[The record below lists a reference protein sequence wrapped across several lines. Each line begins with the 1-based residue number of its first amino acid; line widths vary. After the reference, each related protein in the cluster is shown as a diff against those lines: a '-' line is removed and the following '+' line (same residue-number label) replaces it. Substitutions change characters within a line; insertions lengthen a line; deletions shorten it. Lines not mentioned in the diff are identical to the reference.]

1 MVVRPAGAQLKV
13 VFGPGADEQFVSK
26 VEQIWAT
33 LDPVL
38 YESVEAAVEATR
50 SVAHMLVA
58 HDGSRNL
65 FDEVPQLMNG
75 FETMQMVNVTRE
87 AEALQSMTSM
97 LTVAMIQQLVGG
109 SKVLLHAAAIGDP
122 ATKRAITLVGA
133 SGSGKTTAS
142 HYLGQR
148 LAYLTDETT
157 IIERTTGAVVPYP
170 KPLSV
175 IVAPDE
181 PKEQQN
187 PAELGLNVVAADD
200 HSYRL
205 ERVVIIDRRDEP
217 TSPRIEPV
225 PLAQALMTI
234 CEQTSGLMFTREGL
248 RSIADVIIESGGA
261 WRLVYSEVQQ
271 AEPLVYQLLSGEG
284 LPEREAEGYQ
294 TFEPADALPNVFANG
309 TVTVARAPGSEGY
322 LVGEETFLLHRGEA
336 LNELSGFAAE
346 CWIAAEQQISSE
358 KHYELLCELF
368 EGLPRDAYDTV
379 ITQLSEAGILTV
391 RTVDDPLYTD
401 PEPAELDAA
410 DPDVA
415 ASEEGASGSET
426 AAEDTAED
434 ADGTSA
440 GDTTQNAEATE

>member
-142 HYLGQR
+142 RYLGQR

-157 IIERTTGAVVPYP
+157 IIERTTGSRCRSLLP
-170 KPLSV
+170 
-175 IVAPDE
+175 
-181 PKEQQN
+181 
-187 PAELGLNVVAADD
+187 
-200 HSYRL
+200 
-205 ERVVIIDRRDEP
+205 P
-217 TSPRIEPV
+217 TSR
-225 PLAQALMTI
+225 
-234 CEQTSGLMFTREGL
+234 
-248 RSIADVIIESGGA
+248 RSS
-261 WRLVYSEVQQ
+261 
-271 AEPLVYQLLSGEG
+271 
-284 LPEREAEGYQ
+284 
-294 TFEPADALPNVFANG
+294 
-309 TVTVARAPGSEGY
+309 
-322 LVGEETFLLHRGEA
+322 
-336 LNELSGFAAE
+336 
-346 CWIAAEQQISSE
+346 
-358 KHYELLCELF
+358 
-368 EGLPRDAYDTV
+368 
-379 ITQLSEAGILTV
+379 
-391 RTVDDPLYTD
+391 RTP
-401 PEPAELDAA
+401 P
-410 DPDVA
+410 
-415 ASEEGASGSET
+415 SWG
-426 AAEDTAED
+426 
-434 ADGTSA
+434 
-440 GDTTQNAEATE
+440 

>member
-142 HYLGQR
+142 RYLGQR

-234 CEQTSGLMFTREGL
+234 CEQTSG
-248 RSIADVIIESGGA
+248 
-261 WRLVYSEVQQ
+261 
-271 AEPLVYQLLSGEG
+271 
-284 LPEREAEGYQ
+284 
-294 TFEPADALPNVFANG
+294 
-309 TVTVARAPGSEGY
+309 
-322 LVGEETFLLHRGEA
+322 HRR
-336 LNELSGFAAE
+336 
-346 CWIAAEQQISSE
+346 CD
-358 KHYELLCELF
+358 Y
-368 EGLPRDAYDTV
+368 
-379 ITQLSEAGILTV
+379 
-391 RTVDDPLYTD
+391 
-401 PEPAELDAA
+401 
-410 DPDVA
+410 
-415 ASEEGASGSET
+415 
-426 AAEDTAED
+426 
-434 ADGTSA
+434 
-440 GDTTQNAEATE
+440 